1 MWNLQEFKQSI
12 VLRKDLKMGH
22 GKAAAQASHAS
33 CDAVFLILSSS
44 NRKWKEWLDAWK
56 ISGQMKAVL
65 KVNSREE
72 IEELFKQAMEM
83 NLPCSMISDAGRTQL
98 PPGTITAIA
107 IGPAPSDLID
117 KITGK
122 LKLY

>member
-1 MWNLQEFKQSI
+1 VQGLGFKQSI

-33 CDAVFLILSSS
+33 CDAVFQILES
-44 NRKWKEWLDAWK
+44 NRKDWKEWLDLWK
-56 ISGQMKAVL
+56 KGGQMKVVL
-65 KVNSREE
+65 RVNSREE
-72 IEELFKQAMEM
+72 IEEIYEQAIELG
-83 NLPCSMISDAGRTQL
+83 LPCSIISDAGRTQL
-98 PPGTITAIA
+98 PPGTITAVC
-107 IGPAPSDLID
+107 IGPAPEETVD

>member
-1 MWNLQEFKQSI
+1 MDMKQSI
-12 VLRKDLKMGH
+12 VLRKDLQMGH

-33 CDAVFLILSSS
+33 CDAIFEIIDS
-44 NRKWKEWLDAWK
+44 NRKDWKEWLDLWK
-56 ISGQMKAVL
+56 RQGQMKVVL

-72 IEELFKQAMEM
+72 IEEIYNQALQLG
-83 NLPCSMISDAGRTQL
+83 LPCSIISDAGRTQL
-98 PPGTITAIA
+98 PPGTITAVA
-107 IGPAPSDLID
+107 IGPGPEEIID